1 MFKAIIM
8 KDFKQRL
15 IFAAWVIVINNY
27 FQQKAV
33 ITFLVKSYI
42 KTKI

>member
-15 IFAAWVIVINNY
+15 IFATWVIVINNY

-33 ITFLVKSYI
+33 NTLLGKSFI
-42 KTKI
+42 KNKI

>member
-33 ITFLVKSYI
+33 ITLLVKSYI